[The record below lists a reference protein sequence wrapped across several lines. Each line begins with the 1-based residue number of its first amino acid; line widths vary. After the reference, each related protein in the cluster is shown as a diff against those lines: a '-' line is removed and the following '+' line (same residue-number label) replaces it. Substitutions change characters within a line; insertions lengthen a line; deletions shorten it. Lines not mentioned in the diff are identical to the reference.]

1 MRWLVLAAAAISL
14 SGCGLPPIV
23 TYISYTADVFSYLTT
38 RKTVTDHG
46 ISVVLQKDCALLR
59 VLDGPICIEEVEE
72 VVLSD
77 CARFE
82 TSHDTAG
89 TRDESGA
96 GDTFTRRPSEAY
108 HQIILRD
115 ADSLTLS
122 PVLAGDPQGC
132 FHCRTAPQEEILR
145 PIPVAATEVWFHATP
160 QNLRAEM
167 VSPSEPG
174 AITARRPAE
183 APISFPLYLALDSD
197 RLTAAGQTA
206 IDAAVTAAGKIGATD
221 LAVTGHAG
229 LVGPDTHNIKLSLRR
244 AKVVSEALVARG
256 IDPARISIAN
266 QVEVEPIVATAG
278 DLGELPAAGSISSCS
293 SKIDVT
299 MSLEDSRP
307 DLAASEGGFRTT
319 KQAWYG
325 HWHMP

>member
-23 TYISYTADVFSYLTT
+23 TYVSYAVDVFSYLATK
-38 RKTVTDHG
+38 KTVTDHG
-46 ISVVLQKDCALLR
+46 ISMVLQKDCALLR
-59 VLDGPICIEEVEE
+59 VLDGPICIEETEE

-89 TRDESGA
+89 TRDGSGK
-96 GDTFTRRPSEAY
+96 GDAFMRRPSGAY

-115 ADSLTLS
+115 TDSCTLS

-132 FHCRTAPQEEILR
+132 FHCRTAPQQEILR

-174 AITARRPAE
+174 TITARRPAE
-183 APISFPLYLALDSD
+183 APISFPLYFAFDSD

-206 IDAAVTAAGKIGATD
+206 IDAALTTARKIGATD
-221 LAVTGHAG
+221 FAVTGYVG
-229 LVGPDTHNIKLSLRR
+229 LVGPDTHNIEPSLRR

-256 IDPARISIAN
+256 INPARINIAN
-266 QVEVEPIVATAG
+266 QVEVEPTVATAG
-278 DLGELPAAGSISSCS
+278 GLGELA
-293 SKIDVT
+293 
-299 MSLEDSRP
+299 SRRV
-307 DLAASEGGFRTT
+307 DIILL
-319 KQAWYG
+319 KQD
-325 HWHMP
+325 